1 MGVHLHQQ
9 LDELAA
15 AFYTECGKGH
25 LSFQR
30 CGDCDRWRH
39 LPRQRCGEC
48 GSAAWTWEPSSGVGR
63 VVSWTVTHR
72 APHPGFAD
80 QVPYAVVIVEL
91 EEGVR
96 MVSGLRGL
104 EPQALTLDLPVRV
117 VFEPADEGRAVPFFG
132 PR

>member
-1 MGVHLHQQ
+1 MGVHLHPEM
-9 LDELAA
+9 DELAA
-15 AFYTECGKGH
+15 AFYAECGRGR

-30 CGDCDRWRH
+30 CSDCDRWRH
-39 LPRQRCGEC
+39 LPRQRCGRC
-48 GSAAWTWEPSSGVGR
+48 GSAAWAWTPSSGLGR
-63 VVSWTVTHR
+63 IVSWTVTHK
-72 APHPGFAD
+72 PLHPAFAD

-104 EPQALTLDLPVRV
+104 EPDQLALDLPVRV
-117 VFEPADEGRAVPFFG
+117 VFETVDETRAVPFFG